1 MTLAWAAGA
10 LVILLASFVLG
21 LAGFGIALVA
31 LAFLPYVMSPVT
43 AIVLLTIYAL
53 VFSIVGVVPLRQDVT
68 PRALVDLLIGSVAGT
83 PLGVWVL
90 TTLPLSGLNRLIGL
104 VLVIAVALELR
115 GLMPRRLV
123 GRAWGVG
130 AGFLAGVLGGAVG
143 TPGPP
148 VVMYAT
154 TQGWSPRTM
163 KGNVMAFF
171 VANQATILA
180 GFWWADLLTREV
192 LRATASYTPP
202 ALVGVLAGMALF
214 TRIDPV
220 RFRRLVFGLLLLSG
234 LVLLIRG

>member
-1 MTLAWAAGA
+1 VTLAWAVGA
-10 LVILLASFVLG
+10 LVIFLASFVLG

-31 LAFLPYVMSPVT
+31 MAFLPYVMSPVT
-43 AIVLLTIYAL
+43 AIVVLTIYAL
-53 VFSIVGVVPLRQDVT
+53 VFSLVALVPLRRDVS
-68 PRALVDLLIGSVAGT
+68 PRALGDLAIGSVAGT

-90 TTLPLSGLNRLIGL
+90 ATLPLSGLTRLIGL
-104 VLVIAVALELR
+104 MLVVAVTLELR
-115 GLMPRRLV
+115 GVMPRKLP
-123 GRAWGVG
+123 GRAWGLG
-130 AGFLAGVLGGAVG
+130 AGFLSGLIGGAVG

-171 VANQATILA
+171 VVNQAVILA
-180 GFWWADLLTREV
+180 GYWWAGFLTGDA
-192 LRATASYTPP
+192 LGTATAYALP
-202 ALVGVLAGMALF
+202 ALAGVLAGMALF
-214 TRIDPV
+214 TRVDAV